1 MTPTEIISQVK
12 DLPTVSETALKLT
25 KLLSEPD
32 THREDLIQTLHC
44 DNVMTAKLLRV
55 CNSVHTG
62 LSNPVGSIDQAVLIL
77 GDHAI
82 YRMVC
87 AIGFGSAMGCLT
99 PGHAVEANGLWSH
112 SLSTG
117 MGAEY
122 LTEIEA
128 YGDFQPSIAFTAGLL
143 HDIGKLVLNQILTP
157 KWRAEIRTRLS
168 EDAFSR
174 VEAEKNV
181 LGANHAEIGACLL
194 QKWALPEIIIEAVAN
209 HHAPITQP
217 VVQLSA
223 VVYLANNAAHLSGP
237 SPGGPDAFAIRPG
250 PSVAELLGLQQ
261 ERLEQMVAS
270 VHGAMKAAN
279 QFMAAM

>member
-1 MTPTEIISQVK
+1 MTATEIISQVK
-12 DLPTVSETALKLT
+12 DLPVVPETARKLT

-32 THREDLIQTLHC
+32 SHREDLIQTLRC

-55 CNSVHTG
+55 CNSAQTG
-62 LSNPVGSIDQAVLIL
+62 LSSPVGSIDQAVLLL
-77 GDHAI
+77 GDSAI
-82 YRMVC
+82 FRMVC
-87 AIGFGSAMGCLT
+87 AIGFGAAMGFT
-99 PGHAVEANGLWSH
+99 MPGHAVEANGLWGH

-122 LTEIEA
+122 LTESEA

-143 HDIGKLVLNQILTP
+143 HDIGKLVLNNILTP
-157 KWRAEIRTRLS
+157 KWRAEIRSRIS
-168 EDAFSR
+168 DDSYSR
-174 VEAEKNV
+174 VEAEKIV

-194 QKWALPEIIIEAVAN
+194 QKWGLPEVIVEAVAN
-209 HHAPITQP
+209 HHTPIIQP

-237 SPGGPDAFAIRPG
+237 SIGSADAFALRPG
-250 PSVAELLGLQQ
+250 PSVAELLGLKQ

-270 VHGAMKAAN
+270 VHGAMKAAS
-279 QFMAAM
+279 QFLSVV

>member
-1 MTPTEIISQVK
+1 MTATEIISQVK
-12 DLPTVSETALKLT
+12 DLPVVPETARKLT

-32 THREDLIQTLHC
+32 THREDLIQTLRC

-55 CNSVHTG
+55 CNSAHTG
-62 LSNPVGSIDQAVLIL
+62 LSSPVASIDQAVLVL
-77 GDHAI
+77 GDNAI
-82 YRMVC
+82 FRIVC
-87 AIGFGSAMGCLT
+87 AIGFGGAMGFSM

-122 LTEIEA
+122 LTETEQ

-143 HDIGKLVLNQILTP
+143 HDIGKVVLNHILTP
-157 KWRAEIRTRLS
+157 KLRADIRARIS
-168 EDAFSR
+168 DEGRSR
-174 VEAEKNV
+174 VEAEKIV
-181 LGANHAEIGACLL
+181 LGADHAEIGGCLL
-194 QKWALPEIIIEAVAN
+194 RRWALPEVLVEAVAN
-209 HHAPITQP
+209 HHAPITKP

-237 SPGGPDAFAIRPG
+237 SPGGADVFALRPG
-250 PSVAELLGLQQ
+250 PSVAELLGLEQQ
-261 ERLEQMVAS
+261 RLEQMITS

-279 QFMAAM
+279 QFLSVV